1 MSVRL
6 SPISLKSKVSI
17 RHTFEN
23 LPKVRVFLESIGR
36 NSLRTRKNYET
47 GLVHFH
53 DFLDTKYGDGYSL
66 ESILKVLK
74 ENQLD
79 VYELIDNF
87 ITYEV
92 NKQGNLKITPQ
103 SIMTSSGGH

>member
-1 MSVRL
+1 LSVRL
-6 SPISLKSKVSI
+6 SPSSLKSKISI
-17 RHTFEN
+17 RQNFEN

-53 DFLDTKYGDGYSL
+53 DFLDIKYSNGYSL

-74 ENQLD
+74 DNQLD

-92 NKQGNLKITPQ
+92 NKQGNQKIRNLR
-103 SIMTSSGGH
+103 SS

>member
-6 SPISLKSKVSI
+6 SPASLKSKISI

-23 LPKVRVFLESIGR
+23 LPKVRAFLESIGR
-36 NSLRTRKNYET
+36 NSPRTRKNFES

-53 DFLDTKYGDGYSL
+53 DFLDTKYSNGYSL

-79 VYELIDNF
+79 VYELIDNLISHF
-87 ITYEV
+87 SQRCRLHQRQQQQYF
-92 NKQGNLKITPQ
+92 KIKL
-103 SIMTSSGGH
+103 